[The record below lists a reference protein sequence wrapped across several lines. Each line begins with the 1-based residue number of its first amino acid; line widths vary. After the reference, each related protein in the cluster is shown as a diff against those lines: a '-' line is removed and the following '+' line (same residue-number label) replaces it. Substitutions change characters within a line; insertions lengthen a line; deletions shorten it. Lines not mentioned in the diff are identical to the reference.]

1 MRPLPG
7 NPRTS
12 SQAGLTLIEVLLAV
26 VIASLVLTLVFSMYH
41 AATRTVESQ
50 QQRRAGPDATAA
62 AIDQAAR
69 ELACAFGQGDDEKC
83 RFLLAW
89 RESPEGR
96 TAELSFAT
104 PLPANGETDLR
115 WNTLAR
121 IAYRVATDER
131 NERWLTREVQPLSGP
146 GADLP
151 PQTNF
156 VVRGVVQFTVSVFDG
171 SAWVAD
177 WPVPDLPI
185 CPQAARLELTV
196 QERSGPRT
204 FKTEVMIP
212 GGLTIPSTLERA
224 TDGGET
230 P

>member
-7 NPRTS
+7 SPRTS

-26 VIASLVLTLVFSMYH
+26 VIASLVITLVFSMYH

-62 AIDQAAR
+62 VLDQAVR

-83 RFLLAW
+83 LFLLAW
-89 RESPEGR
+89 REAPEGR
-96 TAELSFAT
+96 TAELSFAAG
-104 PLPANGETDLR
+104 LPVPGETDLR
-115 WNTLAR
+115 WSTIAR
-121 IAYRVATDER
+121 VAYRVATGER
-131 NERWLTREVQPLSGP
+131 NERWLTREFQPLAGP
-146 GADLP
+146 GAELP

-156 VVRGVVQFTVSVFDG
+156 VVRGVTRFEVAVFDG
-171 SAWVAD
+171 SAWVTE
-177 WPVPDLPI
+177 WPVPDLPV

-196 QERSGPRT
+196 NEGGGSRT

-212 GGLTIPSTLERA
+212 GGMTIPSTLERT
-224 TDGGET
+224 TDSGDT